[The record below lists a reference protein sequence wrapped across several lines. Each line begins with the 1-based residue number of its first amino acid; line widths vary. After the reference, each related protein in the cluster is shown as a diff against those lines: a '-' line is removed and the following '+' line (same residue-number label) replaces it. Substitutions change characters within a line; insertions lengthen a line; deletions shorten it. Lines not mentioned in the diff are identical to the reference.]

1 MSPRSIDWHAAPFD
15 ALGPRDVH
23 DILRLRQDVFIV
35 EQDCVFGE
43 IDGRDPLAVHVLGR
57 RDGTLVAYARAF
69 APGIVGR
76 EASIGRVVTD
86 PSVRGS
92 GVGRDLMREALR
104 VVAGLAPR
112 ADVRVAAQAHLE
124 AFYASL
130 GFGAVGQAYLEDGI
144 RHLDM
149 VRPAGSV

>member
-1 MSPRSIDWHAAPFD
+1 MSPRAVDWRAAPF
-15 ALGPRDVH
+15 AELSPHDVH

-57 RDGTLVAYARAF
+57 RGDALVAYARAF
-69 APGIVGR
+69 PPGVVAE

-86 PSVRGS
+86 PSVRGT
-92 GVGRDLMREALR
+92 GLGRSLMREALR
-104 VVAGLAPR
+104 VVGALAPE

-130 GFGAVGQAYLEDGI
+130 GFRPVAQPYLEDGI

-149 VRPAGSV
+149 VRPAGGG